1 MFPFARLT
9 SFGSLWQPTLTSLGC
24 CWIFIFEIHGWRMT
38 STSTMVKKSEA
49 SEVVGIPEHTVKRK
63 LKLTIFVILNKLL
76 ISQKFKNQDHVSS
89 YCWSYSQPVWSQK
102 LPSGCGQDQIN
113 TLAEQQNGAGERA
126 FAQILRQKLGQ
137 NTHKYQG
144 PTPRNLAPC
153 TGPFLCAPNHWNHNI
168 ESVRFQCIMLIVDTF
183 NVSPLGQS
191 KARQTRSFS
200 RNVSDSNHESW
211 HHGVAY
217 KKRMV
222 FSWFSMSWYKRR
234 GHSRTHGYK
243 WVAHSYK
250 KRCGSM
256 GHVLIACDC
265 TVVV

>member
-1 MFPFARLT
+1 MTAYPDIAGMLLNLYIWN
-9 SFGSLWQPTLTSLGC
+9 SWLKND
-24 CWIFIFEIHGWRMT
+24 IHFHNG
-38 STSTMVKKSEA
+38 KKSEA

-153 TGPFLCAPNHWNHNI
+153 TGPFLCGPNHWNHNI
-168 ESVRFQCIMLIVDTF
+168 ESVRFQCIMLIVDTVVR
-183 NVSPLGQS
+183 VSPLGGQS
-191 KARQTRSFS
+191 KARKRHVPFQGTCLTPSMKAGIMEWRIRS
-200 RNVSDSNHESW
+200 
-211 HHGVAY
+211 A
-217 KKRMV
+217 
-222 FSWFSMSWYKRR
+222 WFSVGLVCPGTSVED
-234 GHSRTHGYK
+234 T
-243 WVAHSYK
+243 WV
-250 KRCGSM
+250 
-256 GHVLIACDC
+256 
-265 TVVV
+265 